1 MLIKGESIIC
11 LTGQDF
17 IQDYPLFKHYL
28 PGIYTLLKK
37 DPSYEVR
44 IATKDG
50 EVIDFEFGYPSDEWR
65 IKAPNAMQ

>member
-1 MLIKGESIIC
+1 MQIKGESIIC

-17 IQDYPLFKHYL
+17 TKEYPYMKHFL
-28 PGIYTLLKK
+28 PQIYSLLKK

-50 EVIDFEFGYPSDEWR
+50 EVIDFEFGYPSDEWH
-65 IKAPNAMQ
+65 IKVPNSMQ